1 MKINKKASLILIM
14 ICVMTLSLFIS
25 YEGNPPRLGI
35 RNLYAQRKATFALNI
50 NDQDINEF
58 LKMMSSL
65 IGKNI
70 IADNKVRGKI
80 TVISAKRIPVSE
92 AYNIMKSILQLQGFA
107 VIESENLIKIVT
119 IDDAIS
125 SNTTLLV
132 DEDLNVSTR
141 EGDTITYIYNVKE
154 GDAYKI
160 RNILNTLKSRTTKVL
175 SYEDLNYI
183 LLSGMASEIEGL
195 IKVAEALD
203 KAPASSEEEGDESIS
218 KGNIHVVHLQ
228 YANAKE
234 LAEVLSRVPF
244 SETAKINTE
253 PRKSPEPPSK
263 TARTSRA
270 AAAATRQPAPSSQQP
285 KFSIIANND
294 TNSLIITA
302 TTEEFRQIKAIISQL
317 DIVREQVLIEA
328 LVIEVSA
335 ENGWGFGIDWMLGAP
350 VGQRGSDTGGLIG
363 GSQIF
368 NSNSANFTDKKIA
381 GKDVVLPLN
390 QGFQLG
396 FLSDRAQL
404 GFMLL
409 NAQAT
414 DKNFSILSTPQ
425 IMTVDNQEAEINV
438 GDQFPVPSNNIV
450 NSDGTSSFSY
460 DYKDAG
466 LKLKITPHI
475 TKGGKVTLQ
484 LYQEVNSVKSAGT
497 TLSNTYIPPDISKR
511 DIKTIVSVDDGKT
524 VVVGGL
530 INNNKSES
538 ETKVPILGDIP
549 VLGWLFKYKE
559 VKYTK
564 TNLLVFITPH
574 IVTDADKLHRITQEK
589 KEEQKLLNR

>member
-1 MKINKKASLILIM
+1 MKINKKRTIALFTACILIS
-14 ICVMTLSLFIS
+14 SLFIS
-25 YEGNPPRLGI
+25 YSGNPPRLGF
-35 RNLYAQRKATFALNI
+35 RALYAKKPATFALNI

-80 TVISAKRIPVSE
+80 TVISSKRIPVTE

-107 VIESENLIKIVT
+107 VIETENLIKIVT

-125 SNTTLLV
+125 SNTQLV
-132 DEDLNVSTR
+132 IDDDLNVSAR
-141 EGDTITYIYNVKE
+141 EGETVTYIYNVKA

-160 RNILNTLKSRTTKVL
+160 RNILNTLKSRSTKVL

-183 LLSGMASEIEGL
+183 ILSGMASEIEGL
-195 IKVAEALD
+195 IKVAQALD
-203 KAPASSEEEGDESIS
+203 IAPAVDETGDGESLS

-228 YANAKE
+228 NANAKE

-244 SETAKINTE
+244 SETAKINTA
-253 PRKSPEPPSK
+253 PRTPPPAVESK
-263 TARTSRA
+263 ARPSRS
-270 AAAATRQPAPSSQQP
+270 AAAATRQPTASSKQS
-285 KFSIIANND
+285 KFSIIANGD

-302 TTEEFRQIKAIISQL
+302 TGEEFKQIKAIISQL

-328 LVIEVSA
+328 LIIEVSA
-335 ENGWGFGIDWMLGAP
+335 ENGWGFGVDWMLGANAAT
-350 VGQRGSDTGGLIG
+350 GSEYGGAVG

-368 NSNSANFTDKKIA
+368 SSNANFSDTKVA
-381 GKDVVLPLN
+381 GKDVVLPLS

-396 FLSDRAQL
+396 FLSDRSQL
-404 GFMLL
+404 AFMLL

-425 IMTVDNQEAEINV
+425 LMTIDNQEAEINV

-475 TKGGKVTLQ
+475 TKGEKITLE

-511 DIKTIVSVDDGKT
+511 DIKTIVSVEDGKT

-530 INNNKSES
+530 ISNNKSES

-574 IVTDADKLHRITQEK
+574 IVTDSAKLHRITQEK